1 VSPVDSAFAGALRLL
16 GRVLVAAQ
24 PFAGELLVIGG
35 MVPVLY
41 RQAPGFVRTRL
52 QPPGTT
58 EVDFSVP
65 PRLSAREPSL
75 ARLLEA
81 ANLVAFDTPGYRDQ
95 PGTQCFQ
102 DASHGTERKAP
113 NYVEFLA
120 PLRGKGERAIVEI
133 QPGGVRAEALRYLD
147 LLAFEPIE
155 LDAATIPELEVQAPC
170 RVRVPQPALYVAQKI
185 LARSSG
191 RATRID
197 KSAKDLA
204 YTYDVAA
211 LSRPLWD
218 EQAAVVARA
227 ANESPEWK
235 AWLARAGRELRH
247 LFATPESEGPVSAAR
262 VFRDLDPRGAP
273 AEQDVR
279 AVVSRF
285 VETVLRL
292 G

>member
-1 VSPVDSAFAGALRLL
+1 MDSAYAAALRLL

-41 RQAPGFVRTRL
+41 RRAPRFVRTRL

-58 EVDFSVP
+58 EVDLSVP

-75 ARLLEA
+75 AGLLEA
-81 ANLVAFDTPGYRDQ
+81 ANLVAFDAPGYRNQ
-95 PGTQCFQ
+95 PGAQCFQ
-102 DASHGTERKAP
+102 DVSHGTARKAP
-113 NYVEFLA
+113 NYVEFLS
-120 PLRGKGERAIVEI
+120 PLRGKGDRTIVEI

-155 LDAATIPELEVQAPC
+155 LDATTIMELEVQGPC
-170 RVRVPQPALYVAQKI
+170 RVRVPQPALYVIQKI

-191 RATRID
+191 RSARVD

-204 YTYDVAA
+204 YTFDVAA

-227 ANESPEWK
+227 ANESPEWR
-235 AWLARAGRELRH
+235 AWLARAGRELRC

-262 VFRDLDPRGAP
+262 VFRDVDFRGPP
-273 AEQDVR
+273 AEEDIQV
-279 AVVSRF
+279 VVSRF
-285 VETVLRL
+285 VETVLPSGRS
-292 G
+292 